1 MNVICFAIKDLV
13 ISLQHNYMLEAK
25 SLIEIF

>member
-1 MNVICFAIKDLV
+1 
-13 ISLQHNYMLEAK
+13 MLEAK